1 MSLTPPRMLL
11 DVRGQSASLDRVLEQ
26 QCGVGHAPLL
36 EAAALLRSAKRVVIV
51 GIGASL
57 NAAIP
62 LENLL
67 CAHGIESCSIE
78 AGEFLHYKLA
88 AYPDAT
94 IAVVSR
100 SGESV
105 EVAKLIAALRGRQRI
120 IGITNE
126 TASTLAR
133 EADVV
138 LDVGSL
144 PDEMVAI
151 QSYTGTL
158 LTLYLLG
165 MAAVDEW
172 DVGRRELDAVL
183 AALPDWIAANL
194 EASRQ
199 WDAFLDGDSAVYLLG
214 RGPSYGSAA
223 EGALLFNEIAKAPAI
238 GMGVASFRHGP
249 IEVVD
254 RHFKGLIFVPCG
266 KTRDINLSLAEDVHR
281 FGGRVRLIGPQDAD
295 IAGLQWIDTPSCP
308 DMLAPLLEIVPVQVA
323 AMRLAELR
331 GVVVGSFRYATQV
344 TRDEGSIALEPPS
357 AVNG

>member
-1 MSLTPPRMLL
+1 VSLTPPRMLL
-11 DVRGQSASLDRVLEQ
+11 DIRSQSASLDRVLEQ
-26 QCGVGHAPLL
+26 QCGIGHAPLL

-51 GIGASL
+51 GMGASL

-67 CAHGIESCSIE
+67 CVHGIESCSVE
-78 AGEFLHYKLA
+78 AGEFLHYRLS

-94 IAVVSR
+94 IVVVSR

-105 EVAKLIAALRGRQRI
+105 EVAKLIAALRGRQPI

-126 TASTLAR
+126 TGSTLAR

-165 MAAVDEW
+165 MAAVDNW
-172 DVGRRELDAVL
+172 DAGRRELDAVL
-183 AALPDWIAANL
+183 ADLPCWIAANL

-199 WDAFLDGDSAVYLLG
+199 WDAFLNGDPAVYLLG

-223 EGALLFNEIAKAPAI
+223 QGALLFSEIAKAPAI

-254 RHFKGLIFVPCG
+254 QHFRALIFVPCG
-266 KTRDINLSLAEDVHR
+266 KTRGLNLSLAEDVHR
-281 FGGRVRLIGPQDAD
+281 FGGCVRLIGPRDAESL
-295 IAGLQWIDTPSCP
+295 GLQWIDTPSCT

-344 TRDEGSIALEPPS
+344 MRDEGSIALERPS
-357 AVNG
+357 AVGS

>member
-11 DVRGQSASLDRVLEQ
+11 DIRGQSASLDRSLEQ
-26 QCGVGHAPLL
+26 QCGAGRLALL
-36 EAAALLRSAKRVVIV
+36 EAAALLRSAKNVVIV
-51 GIGASL
+51 GMGASL

-67 CAHGIESCSIE
+67 CAHGIGSCSIE
-78 AGEFLHYKLA
+78 AGEFLHYRLS

-105 EVAKLIAALRGRQRI
+105 EVAKLMAALHGRQPI

-126 TASTLAR
+126 TGSTLAR

-151 QSYTGTL
+151 QSYTGAL

-165 MAAVDEW
+165 MAAVDKW
-172 DVGRRELDAVL
+172 DVGRRELDTVL
-183 AALPDWIAANL
+183 AEMPGWIAANL

-199 WDAFLDGDSAVYLLG
+199 WDAFLERDLAVYLLG

-223 EGALLFNEIAKAPAI
+223 QGALLFNEIAKASAI

-254 RHFKGLIFVPCG
+254 QDFRGLIFIPCG
-266 KTRDINLSLAEDVHR
+266 NTRGLNLSLAEDVQR
-281 FGGRVRLIGPQDAD
+281 FGGCVRLIGPQDAD
-295 IAGLQWIDTPSCP
+295 VAELQWIDTPSCS

-331 GVVVGSFRYATQV
+331 GVVVGSFRYTTQV
-344 TRDEGSIALEPPS
+344 TRHEGSIWVESPPTVDS
-357 AVNG
+357 

>member
-1 MSLTPPRMLL
+1 VSLTPPRMLL

-78 AGEFLHYKLA
+78 AGEFLHYRLA

-94 IAVVSR
+94 ITVVSR

-165 MAAVDEW
+165 MAAVNEW
-172 DVGRRELDAVL
+172 DAGRRELDAVL
-183 AALPDWIAANL
+183 AALPGWIAANL
-194 EASRQ
+194 EESRQ

-281 FGGRVRLIGPQDAD
+281 FGGRVRLIGPKDAD
-295 IAGLQWIDTPSCP
+295 VAGLQWIDTPSCL

>member
-1 MSLTPPRMLL
+1 M
-11 DVRGQSASLDRVLEQ
+11 
-26 QCGVGHAPLL
+26 
-36 EAAALLRSAKRVVIV
+36 
-51 GIGASL
+51 GASL

-67 CAHGIESCSIE
+67 SVHGIESCSVE
-78 AGEFLHYKLA
+78 AGEFLHYRLS

-105 EVAKLIAALRGRQRI
+105 EVAKLIAALRGRQPI
-120 IGITNE
+120 IGVTNE
-126 TASTLAR
+126 TNSTLAR

-151 QSYTGTL
+151 QSYTGAL

-165 MAAVDEW
+165 MIAVGKW
-172 DVGRRELDAVL
+172 DAGRRELDAVL
-183 AALPDWIAANL
+183 SDLPGWIAANL

-199 WDAFLDGDSAVYLLG
+199 WDEFLGGNSAVYLLG

-223 EGALLFNEIAKAPAI
+223 QGALLFNEIAKAPAI

-254 RHFKGLIFVPCG
+254 RHFRGLIFVPCG
-266 KTRDINLSLAEDVHR
+266 KTRGLNLSLAEDINR
-281 FGGRVRLIGPQDAD
+281 FSSLAQADAYLINRLQEYLWARDPSARLLAVTHAYSGQ
-295 IAGLQWIDTPSCP
+295 IAGFEATALTERKNTSTRFEQPLQSYW
-308 DMLAPLLEIVPVQVA
+308 
-323 AMRLAELR
+323 
-331 GVVVGSFRYATQV
+331 
-344 TRDEGSIALEPPS
+344 
-357 AVNG
+357 

>member
-1 MSLTPPRMLL
+1 VSLTPPRMVL
-11 DVRGQSASLDRVLEQ
+11 DIRGQTASLTRVLDQ
-26 QCGVGHAPLL
+26 QCGVGHGPLL
-36 EAAALLRSAKRVVIV
+36 KAAALLRSSKRVVIV
-51 GIGASL
+51 GMGASL

-67 CAHGIESCSIE
+67 CVRGIESVSVE
-78 AGEFLHYKLA
+78 AGEFLHYRLS

-105 EVAKLIAALRGRQRI
+105 EVAKLIAALRGRQPV

-126 TASTLAR
+126 TGSTLAR

-165 MAAVDEW
+165 MAAIDQW

-183 AALPDWIAANL
+183 TDYPRWIAANL
-194 EASRQ
+194 DASRQ

-223 EGALLFNEIAKAPAI
+223 EGALLFSEIAKAPAI

-254 RHFKGLIFVPCG
+254 RHFKGLIFVPRG
-266 KTRDINLSLAEDVHR
+266 KTRGLNLSLAEDVDR
-281 FGGRVRLIGPQDAD
+281 FGGRVRLIGPQDED
-295 IAGLQWIDTPSCP
+295 LCGLQWIDTPPCP

-331 GVVVGSFRYATQV
+331 GIVLGSFRYAAQV
-344 TRDEGSIALEPPS
+344 TRDEGSIALERPLS
-357 AVNG
+357 ADR

>member
-1 MSLTPPRMLL
+1 ME
-11 DVRGQSASLDRVLEQ
+11 SA
-26 QCGVGHAPLL
+26 APLL
-36 EAAALLRSAKRVVIV
+36 EAAAVRSAKRVVIV

-78 AGEFLHYKLA
+78 AGEFLHYRLA

-165 MAAVDEW
+165 MAAVDKW
-172 DVGRRELDAVL
+172 DAGRRELDAVL
-183 AALPDWIAANL
+183 ADWPGWIAANL

-199 WDAFLDGDSAVYLLG
+199 WDAFLDADSAVYLLG

-254 RHFKGLIFVPCG
+254 RHFRGLIFVPCG
-266 KTRDINLSLAEDVHR
+266 KTRDINLSLAKTCIAW
-281 FGGRVRLIGPQDAD
+281 GRVRLIGPQDEMSPVAMD
-295 IAGLQWIDTPSCP
+295 RHPVVSDMSLRCSRSCRCRW
-308 DMLAPLLEIVPVQVA
+308 L
-323 AMRLAELR
+323 MRLAELR
-331 GVVVGSFRYATQV
+331 GVVVGSFRYATGSPW
-344 TRDEGSIALEPPS
+344 TRIHRPS
-357 AVNG
+357 SVSSVNNPERRR